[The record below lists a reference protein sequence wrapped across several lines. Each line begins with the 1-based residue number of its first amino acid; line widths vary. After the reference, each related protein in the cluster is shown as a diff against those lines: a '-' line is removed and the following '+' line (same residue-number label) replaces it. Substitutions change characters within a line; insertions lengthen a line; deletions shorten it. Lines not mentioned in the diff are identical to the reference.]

1 MGKKRKKRRYQKK
14 IRIILLVILSLLI
27 IILWSRFIIGIALTA
42 LFAIATFLSIQ
53 FSVKLEYIDLN
64 CYLATSCFMGY
75 VFGPMAG
82 LLYALFVGGISY
94 SIARMSF
101 NSVSTIT
108 IATVFATVCGILG
121 SYFSLDLNSAYIIIV
136 ITQGI
141 VSSIWFYVTT
151 SNLIRVLGIHI
162 SQLVIN
168 LFLYLPLLNLF
179 YVLLI
184 PFI

>member
-1 MGKKRKKRRYQKK
+1 MEKKHRKQRDQKK
-14 IRIILLVILSLLI
+14 IRIILLIILSLLI
-27 IILWSRFIIGIALTA
+27 ILLWSRFIIGIALTA
-42 LFAIATFLSIQ
+42 LFAVATFLSIQ

-75 VFGPMAG
+75 VFGPLTG

-108 IATVFATVCGILG
+108 IATIFATVCGILG

-136 ITQGI
+136 ISQAI
-141 VSSIWFYVTT
+141 LSSMWFYVTT
-151 SNLIRVLGIHI
+151 SNLIRVLGILI

-168 LFLYLPLLNLF
+168 LFLYLPLLSLLYNLI
-179 YVLLI
+179 I